1 MRSSSRLAAR
11 AKVLQIWMDQK
22 VHKKKESKSTLFAVR
37 GVSLRGEM
45 HSGPQYREW
54 PLGNTGSHAE
64 WCLLIQLIAE
74 YIHVCG

>member
-37 GVSLRGEM
+37 GVSLRGECILGRSIA
-45 HSGPQYREW
+45 SGHW
-54 PLGNTGSHAE
+54 ATLGAILSGAFLSSS
-64 WCLLIQLIAE
+64 
-74 YIHVCG
+74 